1 MKAKHVNTSVSIKGK
16 NVASVRKWELLVE
29 VVLTDGQ
36 RLSFHP
42 NENVT
47 VMPARD
53 TSGKFL
59 AKEYVLTAVVD
70 GLDMAWSVTGRSAL
84 RNLKRALR
92 DLTDTPAIA
101 YAI

>member
-1 MKAKHVNTSVSIKGK
+1 MQAKHVNTSVSINGK
-16 NVASVRKWELLVE
+16 NVASVRKWKLLVE

-42 NENVT
+42 NENIS

-53 TSGKFL
+53 ASGKFL
-59 AKEYVLTAVVD
+59 AREYVLTAVID
-70 GLDMAWSVTGRSAL
+70 GLDMVWSVTGRSAL
-84 RNLKRALR
+84 RSLKATLAG
-92 DLTDTPAIA
+92 LTDTPAIA

>member
-1 MKAKHVNTSVSIKGK
+1 MQAKHVNTTVSIKGK
-16 NVASVRKWELLVE
+16 NVASVRKWKLLVE

-42 NENVT
+42 NENIS

-53 TSGKFL
+53 ARGKFL
-59 AKEYVLTAVVD
+59 AKEYLVTAVID
-70 GLDMAWSVTGRSAL
+70 GLDMVWSVTGRVAM
-84 RNLKRALR
+84 RKLKATLAG
-92 DLTDTPAIA
+92 LTDTPAIA

>member
-1 MKAKHVNTSVSIKGK
+1 MKAKHVNTSVSVKGK
-16 NVASVRKWELLVE
+16 NVASVRKWKLLVE

-36 RLSFHP
+36 RLSYHP

-53 TSGKFL
+53 VSGKFL
-59 AKEYVLTAVVD
+59 AKEYVLTAVID
-70 GLDMAWSVTGRSAL
+70 GLDVVWSVTGRSAL
-84 RNLKRALR
+84 RKLKDTLAG
-92 DLTDTPAIA
+92 LTDTPAIA